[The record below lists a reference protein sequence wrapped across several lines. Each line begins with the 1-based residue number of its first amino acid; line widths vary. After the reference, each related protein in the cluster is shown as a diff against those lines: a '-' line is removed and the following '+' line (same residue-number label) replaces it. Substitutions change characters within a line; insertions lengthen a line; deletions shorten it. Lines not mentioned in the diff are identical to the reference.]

1 MRLRGSVDR
10 SSDGLETV
18 DEPPSPEATAE
29 VRADADDEL
38 FEEDDELRGTAV
50 PVREP
55 SGGGVRTCSTG
66 AGGGGGGGEYVSLE
80 LPPELVDEEPDELEE
95 PEDEPELDEPDEVEP
110 RGTACAKA
118 TAGTATA
125 NVKRS
130 T

>member
-1 MRLRGSVDR
+1 LRLRGSVDR
-10 SSDGLETV
+10 SSEELETV
-18 DEPPSPEATAE
+18 EEPPSPEATAE

-38 FEEDDELRGTAV
+38 FDEDDELRGTAV

-66 AGGGGGGGEYVSLE
+66 AGGGGGGGGGEYVSLE
-80 LPPELVDEEPDELEE
+80 LPPELVDEEPDELD
-95 PEDEPELDEPDEVEP
+95 DEPELDEPDEVEP